1 MAARLHAGTVMVN
14 DVLSCFGISEA
25 PHGGMKASGIGRAH
39 GRFGLEEMVRIK
51 YLSSERMPGIKKVWW
66 YGYGA
71 DLLEQMQGYSD
82 FLFAGMIRKV
92 AGGLKVLAAFRRKNR
107 V

>member
-1 MAARLHAGTVMVN
+1 MVN

-71 DLLEQMQGYSD
+71 KFSRQMEN
-82 FLFAGMIRKV
+82 FLDMQFARSGATRLRG
-92 AGGLKVLAAFRRKNR
+92 ALGSARVLFRKNWF
-107 V
+107 